1 MSDGLGFT
9 TDKGSQRISDLQRH
23 GDDDLP
29 AIIGTRI
36 YLLIPKRR
44 AETECDFCLKPCFAI

>member
-9 TDKGSQRISDLQRH
+9 TDKGSQWISDLQRH

-29 AIIGTRI
+29 AITGLEYI
-36 YLLIPKRR
+36 YSYQSVERKLNV
-44 AETECDFCLKPCFAI
+44 TFA